1 MAKSVRQSIE
11 IRDALYER
19 IAYDC
24 EKVLDGGTNVFFY
37 LMPPPGHV
45 IEHASRWK
53 LLHVA
58 PDMLT
63 IYPFTESI
71 AGYQS
76 KYEALDRVLVTAKR
90 SHPYEEPADEH
101 DVQLILGELPE
112 GLERNPLNG
121 LGFTTQNR
129 FIPNTI
135 AGLAHR
141 IRIVIEGGN
150 KQPYYDAGFY
160 VISQSYLKQ
169 LGRGMEAIASRYRRQ
184 AMTDKR
190 NFAYNELLST
200 IDPEA
205 FPIKQKKVNAAAM
218 FELVKVGKVSASLP
232 KTAQRNV
239 VDLVIDNAQSIVK
252 NAPEAL
258 YALAAKIETVTLQ
271 EMIIKFEDM
280 LGKDL
285 NETKWQKFFEANTFI
300 LSMAFA
306 VPTVFVK
313 ETPYVHGKR
322 ITGQGGKFSDFLMRG
337 QGTGNLA
344 LIEIKAPGT
353 AILSTYRNEQP
364 GASNDLTGAITQV
377 LGHRRRITTGWYSL
391 KVEDDGTL
399 KDTEL
404 YSPQAIV
411 LIGTMPTLKSDRE
424 AFEAFRNILKDI
436 AVITFDEL
444 LMRLQYLHQALTV
457 QPPALSAPPGMPMG
471 TQPPLDN
478 ELAAKE
484 DDEIPF

>member
-1 MAKSVRQSIE
+1 MAKSVRQSLE

-19 IAYDC
+19 IVYDC
-24 EKVLDGGTNVFFY
+24 EKAEGGGTNVFFF
-37 LMPPPGHV
+37 LMPPPGHT

-63 IYPFTESI
+63 IFPFAESVD
-71 AGYQS
+71 GYES
-76 KYEALDRVLVTAKR
+76 KYEGLDRIFVTAKR
-90 SHPYEEPADEH
+90 SHPYEEPTDDQAVEW
-101 DVQLILGELPE
+101 ILGELPE

-121 LGFTTQNR
+121 LGFTTQGR

-135 AGLAHR
+135 AGLAQR
-141 IRIVIEGGN
+141 IRIVIEGGS
-150 KQPYYDAGFY
+150 KQPYYDDGFY
-160 VISQSYLKQ
+160 VISQTCLKQ
-169 LGRGMEAIASRYRRQ
+169 LVRGMEAIASRYRRQ
-184 AMTDKR
+184 AVTDKR
-190 NFAYNELLST
+190 IFAYNELLSA

-205 FPIKQKKVNAAAM
+205 FPIKQKKVNATAM
-218 FELVKVGKVSASLP
+218 FELVKVGRVSASLP
-232 KTAQRNV
+232 KAAQRNI

-252 NAPEAL
+252 NAPETL
-258 YALAAKIETVTLQ
+258 YALAAKIESVTLQ
-271 EMIIKFEDM
+271 EMIVKFEAM
-280 LGKDL
+280 LDKNL
-285 NETKWQKFFEANTFI
+285 NETKWQKFFEDNTFI

-313 ETPYVHGKR
+313 GTPYVHGKR
-322 ITGQGGKFSDFLMRG
+322 ISGQGGKFSDFLMRG

-353 AILSTYRNEQP
+353 TILSTYRNEQP
-364 GASNDLTGAITQV
+364 GPSSDLTGAITQV
-377 LGHRRRITTGWYSL
+377 LGHRRRITTGWHSL
-391 KVEDDGTL
+391 KGEDDGTL

-411 LIGTMPTLKSDRE
+411 LIGTMPTLKTDRE
-424 AFEAFRNILKDI
+424 AFEAFRNVLKDI

-444 LMRLQYLHQALTV
+444 LMRLKYMHQALTV
-457 QPPALSAPPGMPMG
+457 QPPVLSAPPGMPTG
-471 TQPPLDN
+471 TQPHLNN
-478 ELAAKE
+478 ELPASE

>member
-1 MAKSVRQSIE
+1 MARSVQQSLE

-19 IAYDC
+19 IVYDC
-24 EKVLDGGTNVFFY
+24 EKAERGGTNVFYY
-37 LMPPPGHV
+37 LMPPPGNT

-63 IYPFTESI
+63 IYPFSESV
-71 AGYQS
+71 AGYGS
-76 KYEALDRVLVTAKR
+76 KYVAVDQIFVTAKR
-90 SHPYEEPADEH
+90 SHPYEEPTDEQG
-101 DVQLILGELPE
+101 VEWILGQLPE

-129 FIPNTI
+129 FIPNSI
-135 AGLAHR
+135 AGLAHQ
-141 IRIVIEGGN
+141 IKIVIEGGN
-150 KQPYYDAGFY
+150 KQPYYDDGFY
-160 VISQSYLKQ
+160 VMSQTYLKQ
-169 LGRGMEAIASRYRRQ
+169 LVRGMEAIASRYRRQ
-184 AMTDKR
+184 AITDKR
-190 NFAYNELLST
+190 IFAHNELLAA

-205 FPIKQKKVNAAAM
+205 FPIKQKKVNATAI
-218 FELVKVGKVSASLP
+218 FELVKVGRVSAGLP
-232 KTAQRNV
+232 KAAQRNV
-239 VDLVIDNAQSIVK
+239 VDLVIDNAQSIAK
-252 NAPEAL
+252 NAPETL
-258 YALAAKIETVTLQ
+258 YALAAKIESVTLQ
-271 EMIIKFEDM
+271 EMIVKFEDM
-280 LGKDL
+280 LGKNL

-353 AILSTYRNEQP
+353 TILSTYRNEQP
-364 GASNDLTGAITQV
+364 GPSSELTGAITQV

-391 KVEDDGTL
+391 KGEDDGTL

-404 YSPQAIV
+404 HAPQVIV
-411 LIGTMPTLKSDRE
+411 LIGTIPPLKSDRE
-424 AFEAFRNILKDI
+424 AFEAFRNVLKDI

-444 LMRLQYLHQALTV
+444 LMRLKYLHQALTV
-457 QPPALSAPPGMPMG
+457 QPPALSAPPTE
-471 TQPPLDN
+471 TQPPLAN
-478 ELAAKE
+478 ELAANE